1 MGFIEDKAALEFARQ
16 ENNRAKAAE
25 AAAVLN
31 MNSGLAGLVG
41 KSAGYQSNG
50 LTDQEANAISQA
62 ELIKQRAF
70 EAAAA
75 AQYAK
80 SKEYIG
86 NVKGARGYESLK
98 NYVPFDA
105 EEAAYQARDL
115 NEMVGQKSAAEQYL
129 RENVDEGLAAE
140 WMQSYKG
147 NR

>member
-31 MNSGLAGLVG
+31 MNPGLAGVIG

-50 LTDQEANAISQA
+50 LTDQEANVIAQSNA
-62 ELIKQRAF
+62 IKQRAF
-70 EAAAA
+70 EAVAADT
-75 AQYAK
+75 YNK
-80 SKEYIG
+80 SKAYAQNLPTDNGVSWDGTPVQAQVAPGI
-86 NVKGARGYESLK
+86 
-98 NYVPFDA
+98 DA
-105 EEAAYQARDL
+105 
-115 NEMVGQKSAAEQYL
+115 
-129 RENVDEGLAAE
+129 GLAAK